1 MPELAVH
8 VDVETGA
15 RVGVGVGP
23 REVDMGGTDAR
34 GRDDRLGG
42 GVVSLRSVAVTVLL
56 APDQPPLEL
65 TAYTRNEYVLL

>member
-1 MPELAVH
+1 MPVDETTGLA
-8 VDVETGA
+8 A
-15 RVGVGVGP
+15 
-23 REVDMGGTDAR
+23 
-34 GRDDRLGG
+34 